1 MRAVVA
7 GSEVYAYTGSRP
19 LDAALPTVLFVHG
32 AGNEHS
38 VWTLQARY
46 FAHHGFNAVAVDL
59 PGHGKSGGA
68 ALASVE
74 ALAGWIRDFADAVSI
89 AKAALV
95 GHSLGSLAVLECAAR
110 HPERVAQLA
119 LLGPAAPMT
128 VSETLL
134 DAAQRNDHV
143 ACELITGWSY
153 SAGKQIGGSQMPGLW
168 LTGNAL
174 RLLERTKPGVLH
186 ADLVAC
192 NQYSAAEASAA
203 KIRCP
208 ALAIVGARDLMAPS
222 KNAQRLIAA
231 LPDARVVTIPDC
243 GHALMA
249 EQPDAVLDALRAFL
263 YPVSPAT

>member
-19 LDAALPTVLFVHG
+19 VDAALPTVLFIHG
-32 AGNEHS
+32 AGNDHS

-153 SAGKQIGGSQMPGLW
+153 SAGKQIGGSQVPGLW

-243 GHALMA
+243 GHAQMA